1 LPVRY
6 NCLTDKQ
13 EPEMSEQTVLLR
25 EQKGEV
31 LWLTLN
37 RPEQLNALNLELV
50 TELRETFESLR
61 RDHAVRVV
69 VLRASGKAFCA
80 GLDLNDANWSGK
92 PTPNEMLEFQRSISD
107 IYRAMR
113 QCPQPIIS
121 LVQGAACGGG
131 FSLALASDIR
141 IAADTAKMNAAYIK
155 AGLTACD
162 MACSYLLPRLV
173 GLSVASELMMTGR
186 FINAERALKVN
197 MVSEVVPED
206 QLDQAAEGFVEDLL
220 STSPMGLRL
229 TKDGL
234 NVSVDAA
241 SLEAA
246 MALEDRQQSL
256 VAMTEDAKEAVAAFL
271 EKRQPVWKDR

>member
-1 LPVRY
+1 
-6 NCLTDKQ
+6 
-13 EPEMSEQTVLLR
+13 MSEQTVLLR

-37 RPEQLNALNLELV
+37 RPEQLNALNPELV

-69 VLRASGKAFCA
+69 VLRANGKAFCA
-80 GLDLNDANWSGK
+80 GLDLNDATWSGK
-92 PTPNEMLEFQRSISD
+92 PSPNEMLEFQRSISD

-162 MACSYLLPRLV
+162 MACSYLLPKLV

-186 FINAERALKVN
+186 FINAERALRVN
-197 MVSEVVPED
+197 LVSEVVPED
-206 QLDQAAEGFVEDLL
+206 QLEQAAEGFIEDLL

-256 VAMTEDAKEAVAAFL
+256 VAMTEDAQEAVSAFL
-271 EKRQPVWKDR
+271 EKRKPAWKDR

>member
-1 LPVRY
+1 
-6 NCLTDKQ
+6 
-13 EPEMSEQTVLLR
+13 MSEQNVLVR
-25 EQKGEV
+25 EQRGEV

-37 RPEQLNALNLELV
+37 RPDHLNALNPPLISA
-50 TELRETFESLR
+50 LRETFQSLR
-61 RDHAVRVV
+61 RDHSIRVV
-69 VLRASGKAFCA
+69 ILRGEGKAFCA
-80 GLDLNDANWSGK
+80 GLDLNDANWSGE
-92 PTPNEMLEFQRSISD
+92 PSPNDMLEFQRSISD

-113 QCPQPIIS
+113 QCPQAIIS

-186 FINAERALKVN
+186 FINAERALKVSL
-197 MVSEVVPED
+197 VSEVVPED

-241 SLEAA
+241 SIEAA